1 MNEAEKLTMLRTLL
15 GITDTSSDAD
25 LTAYLSLAKSK
36 ILNKMY
42 PFGIPETV
50 TDVPSKYTETQVNIA
65 CYLWNKRGAEGETSH
80 TENGITRQYGGS
92 DIPNDMLKE
101 VTSFMG
107 VI

>member
-1 MNEAEKLTMLRTLL
+1 MNEVEKLTMLRTLL

-50 TDVPSKYTETQVNIA
+50 TDVPSKYAETQVNIA

-92 DIPNDMLKE
+92 DVPNDMLKE
-101 VTSFMG
+101 VTSFSE